1 MPKSDAALSE
11 RDVDLRNNVR
21 PDCSQSDT
29 DAAGS
34 GQVALHTEGEGPSHP
49 APLKSGDDPDA
60 AKLEASK
67 AGPGRTNDRM
77 EAGLS
82 K

>member
-1 MPKSDAALSE
+1 M
-11 RDVDLRNNVR
+11 DLRNRVR

-34 GQVALHTEGEGPSHP
+34 GQVALHAESEGPGHP
-49 APLKSGDDPDA
+49 APLKNGDDPDA